1 MKKENDEEIEI
12 NVKDIKKSIYFIT
25 CLAQLQKDGTMYGSL
40 NSKGDL
46 MGGIFDRWINTI
58 PESIIFNKII
68 LPKASKG
75 KNVQVITD
83 YYIYDPAKDKAGIA
97 PDVIGINIDS
107 KPIPFAVFN
116 EKWEPVK
123 NMPQIEI
130 KTNRKKHKMVS
141 LRNQGYDKKYLIFA
155 ETDFDVDYLVPLIKE
170 EFYSD
175 KIHKELKMNNKV
187 FIISNKEKHLE
198 QTPDIDLSKR
208 TIGRV
213 KILYITTAK
222 YFMDNSIKCNE
233 NEGIEYFVGIK
244 KRTNS
249 INTKVGKLEKFG
261 ELLPNGLFRF
271 NQKWYEYEDLNEKSS
286 RNGKIKTVDFY
297 FSSIK
302 NIEILAINK
311 GSINIRTSEK
321 IKIFDEELEKDT
333 VYIIELGRLS
343 RGKTEEYF
351 ISKNTIPFLI
361 DKEKQLTN
369 ELEKI
374 IENN

>member
-1 MKKENDEEIEI
+1 
-12 NVKDIKKSIYFIT
+12 
-25 CLAQLQKDGTMYGSL
+25 
-40 NSKGDL
+40 
-46 MGGIFDRWINTI
+46 MGGGYLVVKVRGKLTRCADGKLGLLIWNRSYNANCYCIN
-58 PESIIFNKII
+58 
-68 LPKASKG
+68 
-75 KNVQVITD
+75 
-83 YYIYDPAKDKAGIA
+83 
-97 PDVIGINIDS
+97 
-107 KPIPFAVFN
+107 
-116 EKWEPVK
+116 
-123 NMPQIEI
+123 
-130 KTNRKKHKMVS
+130 KKHKCYYTNNYNS
-141 LRNQGYDKKYLIFA
+141 GN
-155 ETDFDVDYLVPLIKE
+155 DF
-170 EFYSD
+170 
-175 KIHKELKMNNKV
+175 NNKV

-249 INTKVGKLEKFG
+249 INTKVGKLEEFG

-302 NIEILAINK
+302 NIEVLAINK